1 MTVVTDTV
9 PVDTVAAPT
18 VPAWIRT
25 LARPAVQAWLRLEV
39 RHADRVPATGPV
51 VLAPHHRSHADV
63 LAVGAASRRPVTF
76 LGSEHLTRVPLLGR
90 FLPRLG
96 MVPVHRGH
104 GDADAMDRC
113 LEVLDAGAALVV
125 FPEGTRS
132 RDGRVY
138 RPRSGVARL
147 SAVAGAP
154 VVPVGVVG
162 TEDLWPI
169 GGVPRPFGGV
179 ARVVFGRP
187 IAPPADAPGDRRRFA
202 GELHDALVDLSGAP
216 RADGLSARRP
226 A

>member
-1 MTVVTDTV
+1 M
-9 PVDTVAAPT
+9 TVAADTVTAPT
-18 VPAWIRT
+18 APAWVRT
-25 LARPAVQAWLRLEV
+25 LARPAVEAWLRLEV
-39 RHADRVPATGPV
+39 RHAERVPAVGPV

-63 LAVGAASRRPVTF
+63 LAVGAASPRPVTF

-96 MVPVHRGH
+96 MVPVHRGR

-113 LEVLDAGAALVV
+113 LEVLAAGAALVL

-147 SAVAGAP
+147 SAAAGAP

-162 TEDLWPI
+162 TEDLWPV
-169 GGVPRPFGGV
+169 GGAPRPFGGV
-179 ARVVFGRP
+179 ARVVFGRA
-187 IAPPADAPGDRRRFA
+187 IAPPVDAPGDRRRFA
-202 GELHDALVDLSGAP
+202 GELHDALVELSGAP
-216 RADGLSARRP
+216 RADGLSERRS